1 MESCESLPKV
11 KRKVTQ
17 HMPVRVV
24 SDPAG
29 EPGAACGDPEAAGQT
44 LRAFRG
50 LSRGRPYTSQGVFEH
65 YGVCM
70 PPVFT
75 LELGGVLCVCMLE
88 RLCIAVA
95 SVHG

>member
-1 MESCESLPKV
+1 METLKLPAK
-11 KRKVTQ
+11 
-17 HMPVRVV
+17 
-24 SDPAG
+24 A
-29 EPGAACGDPEAAGQT
+29 
-44 LRAFRG
+44 LRAFQG
-50 LSRGRPYTSQGVFEH
+50 LSRARPYTSQGVFEL

>member
-44 LRAFRG
+44 PACLPRAVPG
-50 LSRGRPYTSQGVFEH
+50 QAVYKSG
-65 YGVCM
+65 
-70 PPVFT
+70 
-75 LELGGVLCVCMLE
+75 CV
-88 RLCIAVA
+88 
-95 SVHG
+95 